1 MTTEPT
7 INRVDLQQIA
17 IEACETLRQIL
28 EAEGLTLEA
37 ATLLPPFERAVRA
50 TIAAVESGAP
60 EDFSPDFALAYLTGR
75 IAKEQVRAIEAARA
89 QVRAAA
95 DRAANHWNHAIAAE
109 RHRLGGR
116 TAEPLSASETLPQ
129 AAPVTHILQSAETNA
144 LPRATAPQ
152 AAPFAKTS

>member
-1 MTTEPT
+1 
-7 INRVDLQQIA
+7 LQQIA
-17 IEACETLRQIL
+17 TEACETLRQIL
-28 EAEGLTLEA
+28 EFEGLTLEA
-37 ATLLPPFERAVRA
+37 ATLLPPFERAIRA

-95 DRAANHWNHAIAAE
+95 ERAANHWNHAIAAE
-109 RHRLGGR
+109 QRRLRGGIE
-116 TAEPLSASETLPQ
+116 APLDTGETLPH
-129 AAPVTHILQSAETNA
+129 AAPVTHILQSAETNT

-152 AAPFAKTS
+152 PASLAKTS